1 MDIYKTLNKEK
12 ENIGIK
18 ITSKNIKIN
27 DKKEIFD
34 LIKLGNL
41 NRLLF
46 YNIMNTQ
53 SRNHSFLN

>member
-1 MDIYKTLNKEK
+1 MDIYRTLNKEK

-41 NRLLF
+41 NRQLF
-46 YNIMNTQ
+46 SNIMDT
-53 SRNHSFLN
+53 

>member
-12 ENIGIK
+12 ENEGIK
-18 ITSKNIKIN
+18 IKSKNIKIN

-41 NRLLF
+41 NRQLF
-46 YNIMNTQ
+46 SNIMDTQ
-53 SRNHSFLN
+53 SRNNSFLN

>member
-41 NRLLF
+41 NRQLF
-46 YNIMNTQ
+46 SNIMDTQ
-53 SRNHSFLN
+53 SRNHSFFN